1 MYVGQDIIDIDGIEH
16 KPLKLT
22 GEPDKIEV
30 GEMKKERESIHY
42 PAFSSVRNN
51 TFSKISWNR
60 VHESQAIASTRI
72 NLVDH
77 LTMITVPE

>member
-30 GEMKKERESIHY
+30 RETK
-42 PAFSSVRNN
+42 N
-51 TFSKISWNR
+51 
-60 VHESQAIASTRI
+60 
-72 NLVDH
+72 D
-77 LTMITVPE
+77 